1 MTTRLHKP
9 TVGTRARRGTAYL
22 AAVGVG
28 MLVGTLAIGAMASAR
43 SRARALQLQIDE
55 STARQNA
62 IAAVEFA
69 RSTIAA
75 DPNWRTT
82 YAAGM
87 WLNGVEM
94 NAGTLGFT
102 VVNPSGAIN
111 RDPLDSVIVTG
122 DGTKGLARQRMSVYL
137 DASKVPLTCLTVPM
151 TIAGAISTT
160 SATINGS
167 GLTIAT
173 NSSFTS
179 VLSTVRPNVEART
192 AIVGTGFAGT
202 TIAGTTARTLPAST
216 VFSLYTA
223 GAGTISIA
231 SLPTGGRIG
240 LGGKQLTE
248 VVIGPNHNPY
258 GSTNSNGVYVL
269 DCQNSGITISNCRII
284 GTLILLN
291 PGAGTTISGSVQ
303 WTPAVTNYPCLLVDG
318 SVTISLSAS
327 ALSESTEEV
336 NFNAPGAPFPYIGG
350 SVDSAKDD
358 TYASVIDGL
367 VYARGDITVG
377 GTTTVDMIIGGGA
390 FTMNALSTL
399 TLRDEATY
407 ATNPPPGF
415 YTVKM
420 TPRQGSWS
428 YVVDP

>member
-1 MTTRLHKP
+1 
-9 TVGTRARRGTAYL
+9 
-22 AAVGVG
+22 
-28 MLVGTLAIGAMASAR
+28 MLVGTLAIGAMTTAR

-55 STARQNA
+55 SVARQNA
-62 IAAVEFA
+62 IAAVDFA
-69 RSTIAA
+69 RATIAA
-75 DPNWRTT
+75 DPDWRTT
-82 YAAGM
+82 YSIEM

-94 NAGTLGFT
+94 NGGTLGYT

-122 DGTKGLARQRMSVYL
+122 DGSKGLARQRMSVYL
-137 DASKVPLTCLTVPM
+137 DASKVPLTCLKVPM

-173 NSSFTS
+173 NNGFTS
-179 VLSTVRPNVEART
+179 VLSTIRPNVEART
-192 AIVGTGFAGT
+192 TIIGTGFSGT
-202 TIAGTTARTLPAST
+202 TTTGNTPRTLPAST
-216 VFSLYTA
+216 VFTLYTA
-223 GAGTISIA
+223 GAGTIPVSALA
-231 SLPTGGRIG
+231 SGGLLG
-240 LGGKQLTE
+240 LGAKQLTD

-269 DCQNSGITISNCRII
+269 DCQNYAVAISNCRII

-303 WTPAVTNYPCLLVDG
+303 WTPAVANYPCLLVNG
-318 SVTISLSAS
+318 AITLSLSAS
-327 ALSESTEEV
+327 SLSELSENV
-336 NFNAPGAPFPYIGG
+336 NFNPPGAPSPYVGG
-350 SVDSAKDD
+350 SVDNAKDD
-358 TYASVIDGL
+358 TFASVIDGL
-367 VYARGDITVG
+367 VYASGNITVG
-377 GTTTVDMIIGGGA
+377 GSTTVDMIVGGGTL
-390 FTMNALSTL
+390 TMNALSAL
-399 TLRDEATY
+399 TIRDEATY

-420 TPRQGSWS
+420 TPRAGSWS